1 MRVALAARR
10 EPIGEEVRPRVA
22 GEKRRLEEEE
32 AGRPH
37 RRGAAEPRQQ
47 LLPEDELHL
56 EEQEGAQADDPRE
69 HAVSLSALTPRP
81 PIVRLDRVSKDYREG
96 EESRHVLR
104 ETSVELAEGEIV
116 AIRGRSGSGKST
128 LLNLVAGIDVPTAG
142 EVWVAGTCLS
152 RLSPSGRTLFR
163 RDHLGFVFQFFNLI
177 PTLTVLENVQLPAE
191 LGGRTPEDAAAR
203 ARALLAEV
211 GLEGREGTFP
221 DRLSGGEQ
229 QRVAVARALVQ
240 DPRLLLA
247 DEPTGNLDDA
257 TGQSVMALLDRV
269 TRQAGRSLVL
279 VTHSP
284 QVAAMADRVF
294 TIEDGHVVP
303 LERSLA

>member
-1 MRVALAARR
+1 MA
-10 EPIGEEVRPRVA
+10 
-22 GEKRRLEEEE
+22 
-32 AGRPH
+32 
-37 RRGAAEPRQQ
+37 
-47 LLPEDELHL
+47 
-56 EEQEGAQADDPRE
+56 
-69 HAVSLSALTPRP
+69 RP
-81 PIVRLDRVSKDYREG
+81 PIVRLDRVGKDYREG
-96 EESRHVLR
+96 EERRHVLR
-104 ETSVELAEGEIV
+104 EASAAFAEGEIV

-128 LLNLVAGIDVPTAG
+128 LLNLIAGIDRPTAG
-142 EVWVAGTCLS
+142 EVWVAGACLS
-152 RLSPSGRTLFR
+152 RLSPAERTIFR
-163 RDHLGFVFQFFNLI
+163 RDHLGFVFQFFNLV

-191 LGGRTPEDAAAR
+191 LAGRPPAEAEAR

-211 GLEGREGTFP
+211 ALEDRAGAFP

-257 TGQSVMALLDRV
+257 TGRSVMALLERV
-269 TRQAGRSLVL
+269 TRGEGRSLVL

-294 TIEDGHVVP
+294 TIEDGHLVP
-303 LERSLA
+303 LAAAGGAPA

>member
-1 MRVALAARR
+1 MAA
-10 EPIGEEVRPRVA
+10 A
-22 GEKRRLEEEE
+22 
-32 AGRPH
+32 
-37 RRGAAEPRQQ
+37 
-47 LLPEDELHL
+47 
-56 EEQEGAQADDPRE
+56 
-69 HAVSLSALTPRP
+69 
-81 PIVRLDRVSKDYREG
+81 PIVRLDRVSKEYREG
-96 EESRHVLR
+96 DLSRRVLR
-104 ETSVELAEGEIV
+104 ETSVAFAEGEIV

-128 LLNLVAGIDVPTAG
+128 LLNLIAGIDVPTAG
-142 EVWVAGTCLS
+142 EVWVAGTCLD
-152 RLSPSGRTLFR
+152 RLSPAERTIFR

-191 LGGRTPEDAAAR
+191 LGGDPPDEAAGR
-203 ARALLAEV
+203 ARALLHEV
-211 GLEGREGTFP
+211 GLSGREHAFP

-257 TGQSVMALLDRV
+257 TGQAVMALLDRV
-269 TRQAGRSLVL
+269 TRRAGRTLVL

-294 TIEDGHVVP
+294 AIEEGHVVP
-303 LERSLA
+303 LAPSAA